1 MKAAS
6 SGINKMGYACLA
18 GTVSLAFKSESDPL
32 NAWVYFLAA
41 FLTTFVAIMILEAMH
56 EIDVAHRDQKRTDR
70 GLR

>member
-1 MKAAS
+1 MRAAS

-18 GTVSLAFKSESDPL
+18 GTISLAFMSELDPL

-41 FLTTFVAIMILEAMH
+41 FLATFVAIMILEGVH
-56 EIDVAHRDQKRTDR
+56 QINVAHRDQKRTDR